1 MSEILKS
8 LIRNQKKTQEPL
20 LMFSDIILHLEILPT
35 YLGMHCQKCPFH
47 MDNHINKILRKEF
60 QDEVVYQ
67 KSLTEKPLDFLVPSQ
82 RFSYFQNI
90 LQSKKLFKKYQFS
103 HYCNSS
109 MESLRLS
116 ALLQII
122 SLDFKIPIG
131 FFCIIFQ
138 KILFK
143 RGFKKL

>member
-1 MSEILKS
+1 
-8 LIRNQKKTQEPL
+8 
-20 LMFSDIILHLEILPT
+20 MFSDIILHLEILPT

-90 LQSKKLFKKYQFS
+90 LQSKKLFKKIPVFP
-103 HYCNSS
+103 
-109 MESLRLS
+109 
-116 ALLQII
+116 LL
-122 SLDFKIPIG
+122 
-131 FFCIIFQ
+131 
-138 KILFK
+138 
-143 RGFKKL
+143 